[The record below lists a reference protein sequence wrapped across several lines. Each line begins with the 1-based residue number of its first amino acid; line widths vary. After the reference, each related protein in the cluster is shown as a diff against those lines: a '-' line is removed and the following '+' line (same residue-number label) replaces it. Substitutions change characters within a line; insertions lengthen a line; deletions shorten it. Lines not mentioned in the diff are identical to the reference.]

1 MFLFAPTPA
10 HAQSGSQYGWYPGE
24 PVSGSACWTDS
35 GGAVRCPT
43 AGDDCENLAIFYA
56 GSNPL
61 GYAYVF
67 PNYLGYLSDE
77 GIWVSGLSCANQY
90 LSTQPVAGLY
100 EIIPPGFVGDSNT
113 FVGYAPANGVQTLPQ
128 IGGGNCGCSDDQ
140 GNPDNNTQNSS
151 PTNPGSAAESTAL
164 GAAVG
169 GSVGNPF
176 AGEPVNIA
184 TGNMAYHK
192 TDYKTAGQNPLGFTR
207 YYNSRGTFSGS
218 LGVNWRSSY
227 DRYIWLF
234 STTLVA
240 AQRADGQTLVF
251 NLVGGVWTPDS
262 DVDYTLTN
270 SGSTWT
276 LHAPDDTIETYT
288 KTTTGYSSG
297 YDAQLNTIQSR
308 NGYTK
313 TLAYNSIGQLSTV
326 TDSYSRVL
334 TLTYNTNG
342 TLHTLATPDS
352 TTITYG
358 YSSTGSP
365 TLTSVT
371 FPTSPTQTL
380 TYVYANSSLP
390 YALTGVTDEDSNTYL
405 TWTYDA
411 YGRALTSTV
420 GTGSNAVVTTVAYND
435 TSGSRTVTNS
445 LGVIDTYSFSTLN
458 NMLKVTGI
466 SRAAT
471 STTVA
476 ATESFGYDSNGYLN
490 SLTDWNG
497 NQTTYVNN
505 SHGKPTTID
514 EAVGT
519 SVART
524 TTIAYDSTFVHL
536 PDTIT
541 TPGVTT
547 TFAYDS
553 NGNVHTKTYT
563 DTTTQSVP
571 YSTNGQTR
579 IWTFGYTNFLLTSVQ
594 TPRTDV
600 TAITDLGYNSAGA
613 LTSITDA
620 LGHETN
626 ITSVTGGG
634 YPETIVDPN
643 SVTTTLTYDAR
654 QRLLTSS
661 VSTSGGARTTTFTV
675 DPTGEITKWNPP
687 DNTYRTYTYDTAH
700 RLTKITDPYSDYIQY
715 TLDALSDTTQAEI
728 ESGPT
733 EYKNHT
739 ATFDALGRTL
749 TDVGGQGQTTT
760 FTYDKDGN
768 ALTIKDGVGNTTTR
782 VFDALNRLS
791 KSTDA
796 NSGVA
801 QWTYDAHDRP
811 LTVEDQNSHTTSYV
825 YNGFGDV
832 IQQTSPDTGTTVYH
846 FDNNSNLTSKTDAL
860 GIVTN
865 QLIDKLDRVLYTTYP
880 ADPSETAYFNYDQTG
895 TGYSFGIGRLTSV
908 QDPIGT
914 LTRAYD
920 ERGNLLTEKRTNVGA
935 TSTWTTSYTYNPASR
950 TLSTTYPDGTV
961 VNFAY
966 DGPGRVYLMSATP
979 AGASSA
985 TTIAPNINH
994 FPFGPLQYI
1003 SYGNGMTETW
1013 FFDLD
1018 YRVTGISGNIGSI
1031 SGTRVMDLN
1040 YAYDA
1045 ANNVKT
1051 ITDLVN
1057 SANSQTLGY
1066 DVLNRINTAVSG
1078 TGGYGSYTYTF
1089 DPVGNLSSLKI
1100 GSTTTSYSYA
1110 SGTNHLSAI
1119 GSTTVSTNAN
1129 GNITGAPIVGGG
1141 TAATFSYNNANR
1153 LWSASG
1159 GGITNAL
1166 TAIYYDAFGQRFSKT
1181 NGMGTVQY
1189 FYDQKGELIAEN
1201 YGGTYTDYVYVDGIP
1216 LAVISPTASPAA
1228 NQIAYVTTD
1237 RIGTPQMVF
1246 NSASTPTNIWGITY
1260 QPFGQGG
1267 LPTSSIVNDIRLPG
1281 QTYDAETGFHY
1292 NLNRD
1297 YMPNLGRYLEAD
1309 PIGLGGGLNPYLYA
1323 NGNPMTFTD
1332 REGLIS
1338 WNDIR
1343 LPVTRGLVSL
1353 VALINNVTTAVD
1365 PTSYQEGATT
1375 VAEAEAELSVA
1386 NAATVV
1392 AVQTSSST
1400 VGGEAV
1406 AATVA
1411 RGCLRGIAIGI
1422 GTFIQGIT
1430 WSSPAK

>member
-1 MFLFAPTPA
+1 MIGKADGC
-10 HAQSGSQYGWYPGE
+10 HYPG
-24 PVSGSACWTDS
+24 GKTC
-35 GGAVRCPT
+35 
-43 AGDDCENLAIFYA
+43 
-56 GSNPL
+56 
-61 GYAYVF
+61 
-67 PNYLGYLSDE
+67 
-77 GIWVSGLSCANQY
+77 
-90 LSTQPVAGLY
+90 
-100 EIIPPGFVGDSNT
+100 
-113 FVGYAPANGVQTLPQ
+113 
-128 IGGGNCGCSDDQ
+128 
-140 GNPDNNTQNSS
+140 
-151 PTNPGSAAESTAL
+151 
-164 GAAVG
+164 
-169 GSVGNPF
+169 
-176 AGEPVNIA
+176 GEPIDIG
-184 TGNMAYHK
+184 TGNVFETA
-192 TDYKTAGQNPLGFTR
+192 TDYQTFGQNQLSLVR
-207 YYNSRGTFSGS
+207 YYNSRPSVTPAGIAGGAYYYP
-218 LGVNWRSSY
+218 LANWRTNF
-227 DRYIWLF
+227 DRDLF
-234 STTLVA
+234 VLASGQVVIV
-240 AQRADGQTLVF
+240 RPDGQMFLFTK
-251 NLVGGVWTPDS
+251 VGSTYTTDS
-262 DVDYTLTN
+262 DVNYTLSLN
-270 SGSTWT
+270 PSGTTWT
-276 LHAPDDTIETYT
+276 LTCPDDSVE
-288 KTTTGYSSG
+288 GYSIDG
-297 YDAQLNTIQSR
+297 YDSSQVIHLQHITYR
-308 NGYTK
+308 GGY
-313 TLAYNSIGQLSTV
+313 ALSMTRTNFAAGDFSNVLGTV
-326 TDSYSRVL
+326 TDSYNR
-334 TLTYNTNG
+334 TLTFNYNTTGQLTSVN
-342 TLHTLATPDS
+342 TPDS
-352 TTITYG
+352 TTIDYG
-358 YSSTGSP
+358 YNGAGLLAT
-365 TLTSVT
+365 VT
-371 FPTSPTQTL
+371 YPTSPASVI
-380 TYVYANSSLP
+380 TYNYGASPSP
-390 YALTGVTDEDSNTYL
+390 ATALTSIVDEDGNTYAS
-405 TWTYDA
+405 WTYDTNSR
-411 YGRALTSTV
+411 GLTNFMGGSTLNA
-420 GTGSNAVVTTVAYND
+420 GSTTVTYND
-435 TSGSRTVTNS
+435 TTGGRTVTNA
-445 LGVIDTYSFSTLN
+445 LGVTDTYTFSTLQGVP
-458 NMLKVTGI
+458 KAAGI

-471 STTVA
+471 STTAA
-476 ATESFGYDSNGYLN
+476 ATESFTYDSNGFPA
-490 SLTDWNG
+490 SVTDWNG

-505 SHGKPTTID
+505 SAGFPTTIN
-514 EAVGT
+514 EAVGAP
-519 SVART
+519 VART
-524 TTIAYDSTFVHL
+524 TTITYDSTWTHQPASVV
-536 PDTIT
+536 

-547 TFAYDS
+547 AFAYDS

-579 IWTFGYTNFLLTSVQ
+579 TWTYGYTNFLLTSVQ

-600 TAITDLGYNSAGA
+600 TAITDFGYNSAGA

-620 LGHETN
+620 LGHVTN

-687 DNTYRTYTYDTAH
+687 DNTYRAFAYDTAH

-760 FTYDKDGN
+760 FTYDADGN

-796 NSGVA
+796 NSGVG

-811 LTVEDQNSHTTSYV
+811 LTVEDQNSHTTTYV

-920 ERGNLLTEKRTNVGA
+920 ERGNLLTEKRVNVG
-935 TSTWTTSYTYNPASR
+935 TTYTTSYTYNPASR
-950 TLSTTYPDGTV
+950 ILSTTYPDGTV

-994 FPFGPLQYI
+994 LPFGPLNYI
-1003 SYGNGMTETW
+1003 SYGNGMSETW
-1013 FFDLD
+1013 FDDLD
-1018 YRVTGISGNIGSI
+1018 YRVTGISGNIGTI
-1031 SGTRVMDLN
+1031 SGPRVMDLN

-1045 ANNVKT
+1045 ANNLKT

-1100 GSTTTSYSYA
+1100 GSTTTNYSYT

-1166 TAIYYDAFGQRFSKT
+1166 TAIYYDAFGQRFSKA

-1309 PIGLGGGLNPYLYA
+1309 PIGLRGGLNPYRYA
-1323 NGNPMTFTD
+1323 NANPSSFVDRSGLQMNEARAMAEGNDVDPYCAANDLDPLCSGPNPPAVGPPAARASINPGFNITTLPFWCPGGIPIGATVSCQMISDAHGSCYAGIGPTFGANANSTAVPPTAD
-1332 REGLIS
+1332 NLRTRVSDTASASMGDSSPIAPAFRVS
-1338 WNDIR
+1338 GSTSAIAGSAGGTAS
-1343 LPVTRGLVSL
+1343 VTC
-1353 VALINNVTTAVD
+1353 TTASCSTQAGV
-1365 PTSYQEGATT
+1365 TQAGAGS
-1375 VAEAEAELSVA
+1375 SVS
-1386 NAATVV
+1386 V
-1392 AVQTSSST
+1392 T
-1400 VGGEAV
+1400 VGV
-1406 AATVA
+1406 KV
-1411 RGCLRGIAIGI
+1411 
-1422 GTFIQGIT
+1422 
-1430 WSSPAK
+1430 SY

>member
-1 MFLFAPTPA
+1 
-10 HAQSGSQYGWYPGE
+10 
-24 PVSGSACWTDS
+24 
-35 GGAVRCPT
+35 
-43 AGDDCENLAIFYA
+43 
-56 GSNPL
+56 
-61 GYAYVF
+61 
-67 PNYLGYLSDE
+67 
-77 GIWVSGLSCANQY
+77 
-90 LSTQPVAGLY
+90 
-100 EIIPPGFVGDSNT
+100 
-113 FVGYAPANGVQTLPQ
+113 
-128 IGGGNCGCSDDQ
+128 
-140 GNPDNNTQNSS
+140 
-151 PTNPGSAAESTAL
+151 
-164 GAAVG
+164 
-169 GSVGNPF
+169 
-176 AGEPVNIA
+176 
-184 TGNMAYHK
+184 
-192 TDYKTAGQNPLGFTR
+192 
-207 YYNSRGTFSGS
+207 
-218 LGVNWRSSY
+218 
-227 DRYIWLF
+227 
-234 STTLVA
+234 
-240 AQRADGQTLVF
+240 
-251 NLVGGVWTPDS
+251 
-262 DVDYTLTN
+262 
-270 SGSTWT
+270 
-276 LHAPDDTIETYT
+276 
-288 KTTTGYSSG
+288 
-297 YDAQLNTIQSR
+297 
-308 NGYTK
+308 
-313 TLAYNSIGQLSTV
+313 
-326 TDSYSRVL
+326 
-334 TLTYNTNG
+334 
-342 TLHTLATPDS
+342 
-352 TTITYG
+352 
-358 YSSTGSP
+358 
-365 TLTSVT
+365 
-371 FPTSPTQTL
+371 
-380 TYVYANSSLP
+380 
-390 YALTGVTDEDSNTYL
+390 
-405 TWTYDA
+405 
-411 YGRALTSTV
+411 
-420 GTGSNAVVTTVAYND
+420 
-435 TSGSRTVTNS
+435 VTNS
-445 LGVIDTYSFSTLN
+445 LGVTDTYTFSVLQN
-458 NMLKVTGI
+458 VPKVTGI

-471 STTVA
+471 STTAA
-476 ATESFGYDSNGYLN
+476 ATESFGYDSNGYRN
-490 SLTDWNG
+490 SFTDWNG

-505 SHGKPTTID
+505 SHGLPTTID
-514 EAVGT
+514 EAVGS

-524 TTIAYDSTFVHL
+524 TTIAYDSTWVHL
-536 PDTIT
+536 PDTVT

-547 TFAYDS
+547 AFVYDS

-579 IWTFGYTNFLLTSVQ
+579 TWTYGYTNFLLTSVQ

-600 TAITDLGYNSAGA
+600 TAITDFGYNSAGA
-613 LTSITDA
+613 LTSFTDA
-620 LGHETN
+620 LGHATN

-675 DPTGEITKWNPP
+675 DPTGEITKLNPP

-739 ATFDALGRTL
+739 ATFDALGRAL

-760 FTYDKDGN
+760 FTYDADGN

-811 LTVEDQNSHTTSYV
+811 LTGEDQNSHTTSYV

-846 FDNNSNLTSKTDAL
+846 YDNNGNLTSKTDAL

-865 QLIDKLDRVLYTTYP
+865 QLFDKLDRVLYTTYP

-1100 GSTTTSYSYA
+1100 GSSTTSYSYA

-1166 TAIYYDAFGQRFSKT
+1166 TAIYYDAFGQRFSKA

-1323 NGNPMTFTD
+1323 GGNPGKYTD
-1332 REGLIS
+1332 RLGLQLYPVETDPYEEMNERAENAQTEADGSELVNKMGEWVKQQQESGEDSSGVIINTDYLPRYLQGPFKEAWNKKPRTPSGYAGGICDTDYPIGDQPVIS
-1338 WNDIR
+1338 NALPTRYLVVPNTGITND
-1343 LPVTRGLVSL
+1343 PQLVSQDQL
-1353 VALINNVTTAVD
+1353 EFLQRMGQVPLK
-1365 PTSYQEGATT
+1365 PQ
-1375 VAEAEAELSVA
+1375 
-1386 NAATVV
+1386 
-1392 AVQTSSST
+1392 
-1400 VGGEAV
+1400 
-1406 AATVA
+1406 
-1411 RGCLRGIAIGI
+1411 
-1422 GTFIQGIT
+1422 
-1430 WSSPAK
+1430 